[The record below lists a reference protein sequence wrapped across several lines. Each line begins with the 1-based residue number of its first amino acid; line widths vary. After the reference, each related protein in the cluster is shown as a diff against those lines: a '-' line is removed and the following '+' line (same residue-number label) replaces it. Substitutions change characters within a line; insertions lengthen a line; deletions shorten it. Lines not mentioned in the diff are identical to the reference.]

1 MTDTAET
8 PLAISLEGHSIDRI
22 AELGQRAAGMTLAT
36 ATLPEPVPGL
46 PASIPIGIT
55 HEDEPKAIDLKP
67 FFEKY
72 RTSPEHAKGTAVVLT
87 LGSLI
92 DLVARQHTR
101 DTVIF
106 ADSTWTQPSIT
117 AVIDYHQASQP
128 GAITALEPET
138 RDLFRQSGTPGH
150 GRSRIHYAF
159 PLAEGWRDWTA
170 MNGVEM
176 DQRKFA
182 EWIEDHIAELSSPTD
197 GEVAEYQTKFGTTIA
212 TPSEMMQL
220 SRGLQVNVSAT
231 VKNAQTL
238 QTGEA
243 SILFEETHFGHDG
256 KPLIVQGLFIV
267 QTEVFFMGALARVPV
282 RLRYRVKGGQICWFF
297 QMWRPDIHVTDRIRA
312 DLDVLREQLPLLPV
326 IEGAPDMDH
335 TGTPVPQ
342 PAPAQTTRK
351 I

>member
-8 PLAISLEGHSIDRI
+8 PLAISLEGHSIGRI

-72 RTSPEHAKGTAVVLT
+72 RTSPEHARGTAVVLT

-92 DLVARQHTR
+92 ELVDRQRTR

-117 AVIDYHQASQP
+117 AVIDYHQGSLMLASDAEL
-128 GAITALEPET
+128 GA
-138 RDLFRQSGTPGH
+138 GTPGH

-182 EWIEDHIAELSSPTD
+182 EWIEDHIAELASPTS

-212 TPSEMMQL
+212 TPSDLMQL
-220 SRGLQVNVSAT
+220 SRGLQVNVAAT

-243 SILFEETHFGHDG
+243 SIQFEETHHGHDG
-256 KPLIVQGLFIV
+256 KPLLVPGLFIV
-267 QTEVFFMGALARVPV
+267 QTEVFFMGALVRVPV
-282 RLRYRVKGGQICWFF
+282 RLRYRVKGGQISWFF

-312 DLDVLREQLPLLPV
+312 DLDVLREQLPHLPV

-335 TGTPVPQ
+335 TGLPVPQ

>member
-36 ATLPEPVPGL
+36 ATLPEAVPGL
-46 PASIPIGIT
+46 PGAIPIGIT

-67 FFEKY
+67 YFEKY
-72 RTSPEHAKGTAVVLT
+72 RTSPERAKGTAVVLT
-87 LGSLI
+87 LDSLI
-92 DLVARQHTR
+92 GLIDRQRTR

-117 AVIDYHQASQP
+117 AVIDYHQGSLMLASDGEL
-128 GAITALEPET
+128 GA
-138 RDLFRQSGTPGH
+138 GTPGH

-159 PLAEGWRDWTA
+159 PLSESWRDWIA
-170 MNGVEM
+170 MDRVRL
-176 DQRKFA
+176 DQRQFA

-212 TPSEMMQL
+212 TPADLMQL
-220 SRGLQVNVSAT
+220 SRGLQMTVSAA

-238 QTGEA
+238 QTGET
-243 SILFEETHFGHDG
+243 SILFEETHYGHDG
-256 KPLIVQGLFIV
+256 KPLIVPGLFIL
-267 QTEVFFMGALARVPV
+267 QTEVFFMGALVRVPV
-282 RLRYRVKGGQICWFF
+282 RLRYRHEGGHICWFF
-297 QMWRPDIHVTDRIRA
+297 QMWRPDRHVTDRIRA
-312 DLDVLREQLPLLPV
+312 DLDVLREQLPDLPV

-335 TGTPVPQ
+335 TGSPVPQ
-342 PAPAQTTRK
+342 PARK
-351 I
+351 A